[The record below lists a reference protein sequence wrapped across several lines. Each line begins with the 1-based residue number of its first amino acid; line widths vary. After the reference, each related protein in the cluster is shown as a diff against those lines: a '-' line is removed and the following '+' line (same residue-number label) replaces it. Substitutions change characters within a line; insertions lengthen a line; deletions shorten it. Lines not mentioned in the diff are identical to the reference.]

1 MEKEPKE
8 SALWHRVSGREKEEI
23 KQSAKKIMDS
33 FASSLEEIE
42 KKAPETAVE
51 RDEFERQETKET
63 EKTDSD
69 FREIMFRNAPKTK
82 NDCIE
87 AEKGGWAG

>member
-1 MEKEPKE
+1 MEKE
-8 SALWHRVSGREKEEI
+8 SALWHRISDKEKEEI
-23 KQSAKKIMDS
+23 KQSAKKIMDN
-33 FASSLEEIE
+33 FAGALAEIE

-69 FREIMFRNAPKTK
+69 FREIMFKNAPKTK

-87 AEKGGWAG
+87 AEKGEWV